1 MSSKILVCTQ
11 CGYVGKAEGA
21 IKGSILVE
29 IFLWCLLI
37 IPGLIY
43 SAWRSS
49 SRHTVCPKCKNPNL
63 IPADSPR
70 AQKIMGETMSKEEV
84 EEAVLKSKKEE
95 EKSDNRKKKIYIA
108 IAISIGFFILI
119 NIIAS
124 LG

>member
-21 IKGSILVE
+21 IKGSMLVE

-70 AQKIMGETMSKEEV
+70 AQKIMNESMSKEEI
-84 EEAVLKSKKEE
+84 EEVVSKSKKEE
-95 EKSDNRKKKIYIA
+95 EKSGNFKKKIYIA
-108 IAISIGFFILI
+108 VGVSIGFFILI
-119 NIIAS
+119 NLIA
-124 LG
+124 LL